1 MNVQEGTA
9 MQLLRLLHK
18 PEQNKNLFLRRGEAA
33 FVGKVTA
40 STSLR
45 GRTVE
50 RERFLNH
57 RCAEVSLNG

>member
-50 RERFLNH
+50 RERFLKP
-57 RCAEVSLNG
+57 